1 MFALQDQIP
10 QHSAPFATK
19 SGLPRYGYSVR
30 TPVNKT
36 KEDRPEWSKLIG
48 KKELQRLLAPI
59 SRNTLNSRLIEGD
72 IFAKGKIRYQAAKGA
87 RKIQVAV
94 NDLPTD
100 LQGRFRKSQTVTQI
114 TLSHFICQYVSKR
127 SHSLLRRFRLP
138 L

>member
-1 MFALQDQIP
+1 MIDATGTIKFGVEKIKGKTVYFVRVAGPDTSALGTICDEIRIAQIRL
-10 QHSAPFATK
+10 QCAP
-19 SGLPRYGYSVR
+19 
-30 TPVNKT
+30 PVNKT

-100 LQGRFRKSQTVTQI
+100 LQGRFRKSAKQ
-114 TLSHFICQYVSKR
+114 
-127 SHSLLRRFRLP
+127 
-138 L
+138 